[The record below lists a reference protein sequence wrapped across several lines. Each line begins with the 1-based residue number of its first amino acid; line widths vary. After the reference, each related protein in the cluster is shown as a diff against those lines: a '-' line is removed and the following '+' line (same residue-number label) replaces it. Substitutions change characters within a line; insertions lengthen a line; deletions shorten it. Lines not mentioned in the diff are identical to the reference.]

1 MYDLVE
7 EVIIFDTSTNKNIK
21 LQGTDVSRSFKKFIT
36 NMLNDISDDTF
47 THEKLM
53 ESSWMKR

>member
-21 LQGTDVSRSFKKFIT
+21 LQGTDVSRSFKKLIS